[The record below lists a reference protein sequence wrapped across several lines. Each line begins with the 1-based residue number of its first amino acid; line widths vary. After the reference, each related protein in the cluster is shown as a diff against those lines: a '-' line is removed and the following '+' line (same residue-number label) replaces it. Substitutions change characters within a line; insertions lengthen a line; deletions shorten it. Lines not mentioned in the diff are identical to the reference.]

1 MKLPDKAD
9 HLTLVSL
16 ASLIWCDAKVDAMV
30 PANSGDLGDVSNL
43 SCFSHP
49 MVHQDAFKRNDES
62 PKDKDP
68 EAFATRP
75 SICALV
81 HEGAR
86 GILLSVRF
94 HLFDLQNLTSTSDL
108 C

>member
-1 MKLPDKAD
+1 
-9 HLTLVSL
+9 
-16 ASLIWCDAKVDAMV
+16 MV